1 MKPHQQTE
9 KICLTCKHN
18 EPFLNKKCVGCANY
32 MNANS
37 NSKSELKWE
46 SVIGEVKQ
54 KLGE

>member
-1 MKPHQQTE
+1 MKLHQQTE

-32 MNANS
+32 INA
-37 NSKSELKWE
+37 NSKSELKWVSIIE
-46 SVIGEVKQ
+46 EVKK